1 MGIRINDRINACRT
15 SMFVL
20 LCLTLS
26 AFTALASTLAS
37 SQSHE
42 PGYDA
47 WLRYEVIDE
56 QAARRAYDR
65 LPAVVVALDQSV
77 VINSAREE
85 LVRGVRRML
94 GRNLRVESRLPQE
107 DAIVIGTLDALRGK
121 LPAINPRA
129 PLKADG
135 FVLKTL
141 KREGHSYLIIA
152 AASDRGVLYGAFA
165 FLRRIALRE
174 PVNLL
179 DLQES
184 PYAPVRMLDH
194 WDNLDGTIERGYAGP
209 SIFFANNNVVDDLS
223 RVRDYAR
230 LMASVGLNA
239 CSINNVNANPRVITS
254 EFLPQLARIGEV
266 FRGWGV
272 RLFVSV
278 DFSSPQKIGGLDTF
292 DPLDA
297 RVAEWWKKKADEI
310 YKVIPDFGGF
320 VLKADSEGRLGP
332 SAYGRTHAD
341 AANVIA
347 RALKPHK
354 GVIFYRGFVYD
365 HHMDWRNL
373 KNDRAAAA
381 YNNLHLLDGR
391 FDDNA
396 ALQIKHG
403 PIDFQVREP
412 ASPLFGGLEKTN
424 QVIELQITQEYTG
437 QQRHLC
443 FLVPM
448 WKEAL
453 DFDMHAKGAG
463 TAVKQLV
470 AGHTFNRPIGGFVAV
485 ANVGQSPTW
494 LGHHLA
500 MANLYGFGRLAWN
513 PDLTSKQIADEWT
526 RLTFGHDPQ
535 VVETISSLELDSWPV
550 YEKYTGPLGAGT
562 LTDIINIHYG
572 PAPESSEYNGWGQWH
587 RADDKGI
594 GMDRTVATGTG
605 YIGQYREP
613 VAKLYEQLATCPD
626 ELLLFMHHVPYTHLL
641 HSGKTVIQHIYDSH
655 YEGAEAAAG
664 FVSRW
669 RALKGRIDEAR
680 YDDVLARLEYQAGHA
695 RVWRD
700 SVCNWFLRKSS
711 IADARGRAGHYPNRV
726 EAEAMQ
732 LTGYRVTDITPWE
745 AASGSKAIECA
756 GGDHSCAA
764 SFRFNG
770 KAGWYDL
777 DVQYFDES
785 DGRSAFKLFVG
796 EQLVDEWRADDH
808 LPTTKPDSHSS
819 TRRRIRGLA
828 LRPGDV
834 IRIEAVPDGS
844 ENASVDYVEINP
856 AEKQ

>member
-1 MGIRINDRINACRT
+1 MEILNCR
-15 SMFVL
+15 MLEVGLAL
-20 LCLTLS
+20 LCLN
-26 AFTALASTLAS
+26 ALVLAAPPKR
-37 SQSHE
+37 E

-47 WLRYEVIDE
+47 WLRYDAIDD
-56 QAARRAYDR
+56 QATRRAYDQ
-65 LPAVVVALDQSV
+65 LPAVVATLGESNVMKA
-77 VINSAREE
+77 AEEE
-85 LVRGVRRML
+85 LRRGVRGML
-94 GRNLRVESRLPQE
+94 GRSLRVESRLPAE
-107 DAIVIGTLDALRGK
+107 DAILLGPLDALRK
-121 LPAINPRA
+121 TFPALDRNA
-129 PLKADG
+129 ALKADG
-135 FVLKTL
+135 FLLKTT
-141 KREGHSYLIIA
+141 KRDGHAYLIVTA
-152 AASDRGVLYGAFA
+152 LNDRGVLYGVFA
-165 FLRRIALRE
+165 LLRRMALGEPIAA
-174 PVNLL
+174 L
-179 DLQES
+179 DQQEN

-209 SIFFANNNVVDDLS
+209 SIFFANDNVVDNLS

-254 EFLPQLARIGEV
+254 AFLPQLARVAEV
-266 FRGWGV
+266 FRPWGV

-292 DPLDA
+292 DPLDR

-310 YKVIPDFGGF
+310 YGVIPDFGGF

-347 RALKPHK
+347 RALKPHN

-381 YNNLHLLDGR
+381 YNNLHPLDGQ

-443 FLVPM
+443 YLVPM
-448 WKEAL
+448 WKEVL
-453 DFDMHAKGAG
+453 DFDMHAAGAG
-463 TAVKQLV
+463 TPVKQLV
-470 AGHTFNRPIGGFVAV
+470 AGRTFKRPIGGFVAV
-485 ANVGQSPTW
+485 ANVGASPTW

-500 MANLYGFGRLAWN
+500 MANLYGFGRLAWDA
-513 PDLTSKQIADEWT
+513 DLTSRQIAEEWT
-526 RLTFGHDPQ
+526 RQTFGQDPQ
-535 VVETISSLELDSWPV
+535 VVQTIVGLELDSWPV

-587 RADDKGI
+587 RADDKGV

-605 YIGQYREP
+605 YIGQYRPP

-626 ELLLFMHHVPYTHLL
+626 ELLLFMHHVAYTHVLK
-641 HSGKTVIQHIYDSH
+641 SGKTVIQHIYDSH

-664 FVSRW
+664 FVKRW
-669 RALKGRIDEAR
+669 RALKGRVDEAR
-680 YDDVLARLEYQAGHA
+680 YEEVLARLEYQAGHA

-700 SVCNWFLRKSS
+700 SICNWFLRKSS
-711 IADARGRAGHYPNRV
+711 IADAKGRVGHYPNRI
-726 EAEAMQ
+726 EAEAMR
-732 LTGYRVTDITPWE
+732 LTGYQITDITPWE
-745 AASGSKAIECA
+745 AASGGKAIECVSR
-756 GGDHSCAA
+756 DRQCAA
-764 SFRFNG
+764 SFRYDG
-770 KAGWYDL
+770 RAGWFDL

-785 DGRSAFKLFVG
+785 DGKSTFKLFVG
-796 EQLVDEWRADDH
+796 EQLIDQWAADDR
-808 LPTTKPDSHSS
+808 LPTTKPDAHAS
-819 TRRRIRGLA
+819 TRHRVRGVA
-828 LRPGDV
+828 LRPGDTV
-834 IRIEAVPDGS
+834 RLEAVADGG
-844 ENASVDYVEINP
+844 ENAGLDYVEINP
-856 AEKQ
+856 AEMQ

>member
-1 MGIRINDRINACRT
+1 MRMEILNCR
-15 SMFVL
+15 MLEVGLAL
-20 LCLTLS
+20 LCLN
-26 AFTALASTLAS
+26 ALVLAAPPKR
-37 SQSHE
+37 E

-47 WLRYEVIDE
+47 WLRYDAIDD
-56 QAARRAYDR
+56 QATRRAYDQ
-65 LPAVVVALDQSV
+65 LPAVVATLGESNVMKA
-77 VINSAREE
+77 AEEE
-85 LVRGVRRML
+85 LRRGVRGML
-94 GRNLRVESRLPQE
+94 GRSLRVESRLPAE
-107 DAIVIGTLDALRGK
+107 DAILLGPLDALRK
-121 LPAINPRA
+121 TFPALDRNA
-129 PLKADG
+129 ALKADG
-135 FVLKTL
+135 FLLKTT
-141 KREGHSYLIIA
+141 KRDGHAYLIVTA
-152 AASDRGVLYGAFA
+152 LNDRGVLYGVFA
-165 FLRRIALRE
+165 LLRRMALGEPIAA
-174 PVNLL
+174 L
-179 DLQES
+179 DQQEN

-209 SIFFANNNVVDDLS
+209 SIFFANDNVVDNLS

-254 EFLPQLARIGEV
+254 AFLPQLARVAEV
-266 FRGWGV
+266 FRPWGV

-292 DPLDA
+292 DPLDR

-310 YKVIPDFGGF
+310 YGVIPDFGGF

-347 RALKPHK
+347 RALKPHN

-381 YNNLHLLDGR
+381 YNNLHPLDGQ

-443 FLVPM
+443 YLVPM
-448 WKEAL
+448 WKEVL
-453 DFDMHAKGAG
+453 DFDMHAAGAG
-463 TAVKQLV
+463 TPVKQLV
-470 AGHTFNRPIGGFVAV
+470 AGRTFKRPIGGFVAV
-485 ANVGQSPTW
+485 ANVGASPTW

-500 MANLYGFGRLAWN
+500 MANLYGFGRLAWDA
-513 PDLTSKQIADEWT
+513 DLTSRQIAEEWT
-526 RLTFGHDPQ
+526 RQTFGQDPQ
-535 VVETISSLELDSWPV
+535 VVQTIVGLELDSWPV

-587 RADDKGI
+587 RADDKGV

-605 YIGQYREP
+605 YIGQYRPP

-626 ELLLFMHHVPYTHLL
+626 ELLLFMHHVAYTHVLK
-641 HSGKTVIQHIYDSH
+641 SGKTVIQHIYDSH

-664 FVSRW
+664 FVKRW
-669 RALKGRIDEAR
+669 RALKGRVDEAR
-680 YDDVLARLEYQAGHA
+680 YEEVLARLEYQAGHA

-700 SVCNWFLRKSS
+700 SICNWFLRKSS
-711 IADARGRAGHYPNRV
+711 IADAKGRVGHYPNRI
-726 EAEAMQ
+726 EAEAMR
-732 LTGYRVTDITPWE
+732 LTGYQITDITPWE
-745 AASGSKAIECA
+745 AASGGKAIECVSR
-756 GGDHSCAA
+756 DRQCAA
-764 SFRFNG
+764 SFRYDG
-770 KAGWYDL
+770 RAGWFDL

-785 DGRSAFKLFVG
+785 DGKSTFKLFVG
-796 EQLVDEWRADDH
+796 EQLIDQWAADDR
-808 LPTTKPDSHSS
+808 LPTTKPDAHAS
-819 TRRRIRGLA
+819 TRHRVRGVA
-828 LRPGDV
+828 LRPGDTV
-834 IRIEAVPDGS
+834 RLEAVADGG
-844 ENASVDYVEINP
+844 ENAGLDYVEINP
-856 AEKQ
+856 AEMQ